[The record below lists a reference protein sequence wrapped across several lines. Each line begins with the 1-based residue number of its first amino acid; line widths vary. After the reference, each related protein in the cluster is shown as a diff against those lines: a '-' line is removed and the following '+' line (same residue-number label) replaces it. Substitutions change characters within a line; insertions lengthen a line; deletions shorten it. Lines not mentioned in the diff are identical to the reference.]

1 MRISDWSSDVCSS
14 DLFAARAAT
23 MIPQFV
29 RSHDEIAAL
38 RERIETLVC
47 RDDLLPIT
55 DPVREV
61 GTVPFGLAYHGV
73 NDRALLERLGGLYR
87 RTCPSLNFLAP
98 HVDRAV
104 EPAGRR
110 RRVVFVSAFFRQH
123 SVSDRKRTRLNPS
136 H

>member
-73 NDRALLERLGGLYR
+73 HERALLERPCGFQLCTASRRGRGCLYSEV
-87 RTCPSLNFLAP
+87 SLVTVIFNKKIQAP
-98 HVDRAV
+98 CTTN
-104 EPAGRR
+104 
-110 RRVVFVSAFFRQH
+110 SRQ
-123 SVSDRKRTRLNPS
+123 TQ
-136 H
+136 